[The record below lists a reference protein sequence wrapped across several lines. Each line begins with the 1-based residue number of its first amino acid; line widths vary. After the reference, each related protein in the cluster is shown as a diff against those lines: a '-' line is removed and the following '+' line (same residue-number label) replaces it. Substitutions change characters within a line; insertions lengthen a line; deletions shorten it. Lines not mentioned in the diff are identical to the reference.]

1 MKTTSIKTLVVGI
14 MALAVAI
21 LTLTSVS
28 AIISLRNDLRE
39 YDGVVNIEIRSAQI
53 ADKMNIE
60 FKRQVQEWKNV
71 LIRGSDDDQ
80 RNKYWGRFQEQE
92 DKIQVLGDQLL
103 PLIQDQPEFAD
114 MARDFLA
121 SHVTMG
127 QAYRTGFNDFVDADY
142 NHTAGDK
149 AVSGIDREPS
159 ALLDALSSA
168 LTDSSTEHGA
178 ILQSKAQSLVRLAIG
193 SVLGIAIFLVAL
205 SYLLIVR
212 FITTPLRTTSEAL
225 RKVAQGDLTDIP
237 DASGLGEIG
246 TLNESAFTL
255 HKQLSDL
262 ISGLRNSIS
271 RLAEASQAMHSNAQQ
286 QAGSA
291 NEQQMQ
297 TEQASTAVEELSSS
311 AGEIARSANETSDRT
326 QDTTT
331 SARDGA
337 QQMSGVNT
345 LMQHL
350 RGDIESAGKAVGEL
364 SNRVTRVDEVMTVI
378 SGIAEQ
384 TNLLALNAA
393 IEAARAGEQ
402 GRGFAVV
409 ADEVRALAQK
419 TQESTTEIAEVLT
432 GLRQGSEETVTAMQ
446 NGQAKTDEV
455 VTNISEVSERWQ
467 ELADSINEISGLNAT
482 VATAATEQTS
492 VTGEISGLISSLHD
506 AAQLLQDQASNS
518 ATSSETLD
526 QLATS
531 LNEQISRFKL

>member
-1 MKTTSIKTLVVGI
+1 MKSTSIKTLVVGI

-53 ADKMNIE
+53 TDKMNIE

-92 DKIQVLGDQLL
+92 DKIQALGDQLL
-103 PLIQDQPEFAD
+103 PLIQDKPEFAD

-225 RKVAQGDLTDIP
+225 RKIAQGDLTDIP

-271 RLAEASQAMHSNAQQ
+271 QLAEASQAMHSNAQQ

-467 ELADSINEISGLNAT
+467 VLADSINEISGLNAT

-531 LNEQISRFKL
+531 LTEQISRFKL

>member
-1 MKTTSIKTLVVGI
+1 MKSTSIKTLVVGI

-53 ADKMNIE
+53 TDKMNIE

-92 DKIQVLGDQLL
+92 DKIQALGDQLL
-103 PLIQDQPEFAD
+103 PLIQDKPEFAD

-271 RLAEASQAMHSNAQQ
+271 QLAEASQAMHSNAQQ

-467 ELADSINEISGLNAT
+467 VLADSINEISGLNAT

-531 LNEQISRFKL
+531 LTEQISRFKL

>member
-1 MKTTSIKTLVVGI
+1 MQSTSIKTLVVGI
-14 MALAVAI
+14 MAFAVAI

-39 YDGVVNIEIRSAQI
+39 YDQVVNIEIRSAQI
-53 ADKMNIE
+53 SDQMNIE

-71 LIRGSDDDQ
+71 LIRGNDDDQ

-92 DKIQVLGDQLL
+92 DKIQTLGDQLL
-103 PLIQDQPEFAD
+103 PLIQNQPEFAD
-114 MARDFLA
+114 MARDFLS

-142 NHTAGDK
+142 NHTIGDK

-159 ALLDALSSA
+159 ALLDSLSDA
-168 LTDSSTEHGA
+168 LTESSTKHGA
-178 ILQSKAQSLVRLAIG
+178 ILQSKAQNLVRLAIG

-205 SYLLIVR
+205 SYFLIVR
-212 FITTPLRTTSEAL
+212 FITTPLRTTSNAL
-225 RKVAQGDLTDIP
+225 CKVAKGDLTEIP
-237 DASGLGEIG
+237 VASGLGEIG
-246 TLNESAFTL
+246 TLNESAFNL

-262 ISGLRNSIS
+262 ISGLRHSIS
-271 RLAEASQAMHSNAQQ
+271 QLTEASQAMHSNAQQ

-337 QQMSGVNT
+337 QQMAGVNT

-446 NGQAKTDEV
+446 NGQTKTDEV
-455 VTNISEVSERWQ
+455 VNNISEVSERWQ
-467 ELADSINEISGLNAT
+467 ALADAINEISGLNAT

-518 ATSSETLD
+518 ANSSETLD

-531 LNEQISRFKL
+531 LNQQISRFKL